1 MDPVVT
7 ESIDAGPEV
16 DLTPREQP
24 PVGAQTGRTGRRW
37 VGILLVVA
45 VVAGIGFVLY
55 RGLSNATVFFYNAD
69 VAVQKRA
76 ETGDRRIRI
85 QGNVVKESIVKLDHG
100 VRFDVKFNGV
110 VVGVDN
116 SSDPPDLFGPTI
128 PVVIEGK
135 WNGER
140 FAGDKILVKHD
151 EKYDEKNQDRIDCA
165 AADAASESIS
175 GSGAGSGT
183 ATATPCPSVP

>member
-7 ESIDAGPEV
+7 DSIDAGPEV
-16 DLTPREQP
+16 DLSPREQP
-24 PVGAQTGRTGRRW
+24 PTGAPATSGARRW
-37 VGILLVVA
+37 VGIVVVVA
-45 VVAGIGFVLY
+45 VVAGIGFVLF

-110 VVGVDN
+110 VVGIDN

-128 PVVIEGK
+128 PVVVEGK

-151 EKYDEKNQDRIDCA
+151 EKYDEKNKDRIECA
-165 AADAASESIS
+165 AADAASSATVPAAAP
-175 GSGAGSGT
+175 AGS
-183 ATATPCPSVP
+183 ATPCPSVP

>member
-16 DLTPREQP
+16 DLTPREHAP
-24 PVGAQTGRTGRRW
+24 AGSSEAPGARRW
-37 VGILLVVA
+37 IGIVVVLA
-45 VVAGIGFVLY
+45 VVAGIGFVLF

-69 VAVQKRA
+69 VAAQKRA

-100 VRFDVKFNGV
+100 VRFDMKFNGV

-128 PVVIEGK
+128 PVVVEGR

-151 EKYDEKNQDRIDCA
+151 EKYDEQNKDRIDCA
-165 AADAASESIS
+165 AADAADAASPDT
-175 GSGAGSGT
+175 GAAVGAG
-183 ATATPCPSVP
+183 TATPCPSVP

>member
-7 ESIDAGPEV
+7 EATNQVPEV
-16 DLTPREQP
+16 DLSPREP
-24 PVGAQTGRTGRRW
+24 LPTDPSASSGARRW
-37 VGILLVVA
+37 VGLVVVVA
-45 VVAGIGFVLY
+45 IVAGIGFVLF

-85 QGNVVKESIVKLDHG
+85 QGNVVKESIVKLGHG

-110 VVGVDN
+110 VVGIDN

-128 PVVIEGK
+128 PVVVEGR

-151 EKYDEKNQDRIDCA
+151 EKYDEKNKDRIDCA
-165 AADAASESIS
+165 AADAAS
-175 GSGAGSGT
+175 SGT
-183 ATATPCPSVP
+183 VPDAAGVTVAPATPCPSVP